1 MKGKLLKEIL
11 KEYED
16 IRLQEQEE
24 LKQREREV
32 MSALPELAEL
42 RNSLVSS
49 LAQKARSLILNP
61 DLNPD
66 NEQDEN
72 LVEEIKKERSWN
84 PCQERISGGLPGSPL
99 QVPCL
104 PGHRIR
110 GEFG

>member
-66 NEQDEN
+66 HEQDEN
-72 LVEEIKKERSWN
+72 LVEEIKRKEAGILAKN
-84 PCQERISGGLPGSPL
+84 GYPRITWLPL

-104 PGHRIR
+104 PDTDTW
-110 GEFG
+110 EFG